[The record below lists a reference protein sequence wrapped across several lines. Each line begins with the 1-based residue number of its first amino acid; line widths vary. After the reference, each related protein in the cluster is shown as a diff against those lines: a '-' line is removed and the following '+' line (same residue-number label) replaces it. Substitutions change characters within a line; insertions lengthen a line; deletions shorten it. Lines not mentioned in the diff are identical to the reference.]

1 MRYKDINKD
10 GKIDQKDKVQ
20 ILNPHPDFVAAFNG
34 NISYKNIS
42 LSFMFQGMFG
52 HQIYNY
58 TKKNLFNQLAFRKN
72 AWTEGSGIY
81 DQPSAGNE
89 NVKDSDYFVENGSFV
104 KLRNVTLSYTLP
116 KTVVEKSGFGNVEV
130 YFTGKDLFTF
140 TGYSGYNPEV
150 SRNGNSESFRGID
163 YNSYPSTLSLFAGI
177 KVSF

>member
-1 MRYKDINKD
+1 M
-10 GKIDQKDKVQ
+10 
-20 ILNPHPDFVAAFNG
+20 
-34 NISYKNIS
+34 
-42 LSFMFQGMFG
+42 
-52 HQIYNY
+52 
-58 TKKNLFNQLAFRKN
+58 
-72 AWTEGSGIY
+72 
-81 DQPSAGNE
+81 
-89 NVKDSDYFVENGSFV
+89 KDSDYFVENGSFV